1 MSDEKSNVEEAV
13 VEVIAEIEDNAPE
26 IEEKVKKSLMRKI
39 KDKITPKKK
48 DSLYLNSKTKGV
60 LDAFQEKLIS
70 RKLLVFLTA
79 TGLLVGAGL
88 DPDTWGMIAMFYI
101 GGQSAIDAV
110 QVWRHGK

>member
-1 MSDEKSNVEEAV
+1 MEDVKEKLNEVVDTVKDKVEEGLT
-13 VEVIAEIEDNAPE
+13 
-26 IEEKVKKSLMRKI
+26 EKVKKSL
-39 KDKITPKKK
+39 
-48 DSLYLNSKTKGV
+48 YLESKTKGA
-60 LDAFQEKLIS
+60 LDAVQERLVS

-79 TGLLVGAGL
+79 TGLLIGAGL

>member
-1 MSDEKSNVEEAV
+1 MEDVKEKLDEVVDTVKDKVEEGLV
-13 VEVIAEIEDNAPE
+13 
-26 IEEKVKKSLMRKI
+26 EKVKKSL
-39 KDKITPKKK
+39 
-48 DSLYLNSKTKGV
+48 YLESKTKGA
-60 LDAFQEKLIS
+60 LDAVQEKLVS

-79 TGLLVGAGL
+79 TGLLIGAGL

>member
-1 MSDEKSNVEEAV
+1 MSEEKNIIEEVEEAAEV
-13 VEVIAEIEDNAPE
+13 LVEETS
-26 IEEKVKKSLMRKI
+26 EKVKAGLLARVKE
-39 KDKITPKKK
+39 KITPKKK
-48 DSLYLNSKTKGV
+48 DPLYLDSRTKGL

-79 TGLLVGAGL
+79 TGLLIGAGL